1 VKNANI
7 FVDVD
12 LTLVD
17 SNGRLLDG
25 ASDALRKLQASGSH
39 LFLWSSVGA
48 DYARQ
53 VARGHGLTDLFEGFS
68 AKPDI
73 VIDDMP
79 STARAAFEYN
89 VHEES
94 SWPALVEKILTKHID
109 AP

>member
-25 ASDALRKLQASGSH
+25 AGDALRKLQASGSH
-39 LFLWSSVGA
+39 LFLWSSMGA
-48 DYARQ
+48 DYARK
-53 VARGHGLTDLFEGFS
+53 VAGLYGLTDLFEGFS

-94 SWPALVEKILTKHID
+94 SWPALADKILSKHID
-109 AP
+109 T

>member
-17 SNGRLLDG
+17 SNGRLFDG
-25 ASDALRKLQASGSH
+25 AVEALRKLQASGSH
-39 LFLWSSVGA
+39 LFLWSTVGA
-48 DYARQ
+48 DYARRI
-53 VARGHGLTDLFEGFS
+53 ASLHGLADVFEGFS

-89 VHEES
+89 VHEET
-94 SWPALVEKILTKHID
+94 SWLALADKILLKHID
-109 AP
+109 A